1 MILGLKNILQIKNTV
16 MKYIKKIL
24 KWFSLAIGVFILI
37 VVLAGLVSRVFTPE
51 PQPPGQLV
59 DVGGYQL
66 HIQSTG
72 AKNNK
77 PTLVIESGAGSPGEH
92 LHWLSEGLKDS
103 IRVVRYDRAGI
114 GYSDFGN
121 STSNVED
128 AAHDLRKL
136 LELTGETPPYIMAG
150 HSYGGHYI
158 RIFTELYPEDVVGM
172 VFLDSSHPN
181 SSERLKLP
189 SQPWFMDPMYKVGAV
204 IADLGVLHLFDKIK
218 GPILWAPGLPEE
230 INDSTRDYTYD
241 GKFIRGF
248 LKRDGNDDWVEN
260 LLASS
265 SASDD
270 FGSLPIQVFSGT
282 HQRDKALKRRG
293 VDPEHFRKARREL
306 QEAVS
311 YTHLTLPTKRIV

>member
-1 MILGLKNILQIKNTV
+1 MC
-16 MKYIKKIL
+16 
-24 KWFSLAIGVFILI
+24 
-37 VVLAGLVSRVFTPE
+37 
-51 PQPPGQLV
+51 
-59 DVGGYQL
+59 
-66 HIQSTG
+66 
-72 AKNNK
+72 
-77 PTLVIESGAGSPGEH
+77 
-92 LHWLSEGLKDS
+92 
-103 IRVVRYDRAGI
+103 IRDR
-114 GYSDFGN
+114 
-121 STSNVED
+121 
-128 AAHDLRKL
+128 
-136 LELTGETPPYIMAG
+136 
-150 HSYGGHYI
+150 
-158 RIFTELYPEDVVGM
+158 
-172 VFLDSSHPN
+172 
-181 SSERLKLP
+181 
-189 SQPWFMDPMYKVGAV
+189 YKVGAV

-306 QEAVS
+306 QEDIAS
-311 YTHLTLPTKRIV
+311 LSTESELYFMDGGHHTIFTEKENADFICDNILRLLEEIEK